1 MDSDLGLDDATLRQL
16 PFGHPMRRFF
26 ALDPDIAFLNN
37 GSFGACPLPVLAA
50 QDAIRREIERQ
61 PVAFFADAAPGRVRA
76 AAARLAGVCSPN
88 SRPVGSGAP
97 AWRQRTLSSSP
108 PAP

>member
-1 MDSDLGLDDATLRQL
+1 MDSDLGLDGEALGQL

-26 ALDPDIAFLNN
+26 AIDPDIAFLNN

-61 PVAFFADAAPGRVRA
+61 PAPPSRKPAGKGRPTEWTYRVR
-76 AAARLAGVCSPN
+76 P
-88 SRPVGSGAP
+88 
-97 AWRQRTLSSSP
+97 
-108 PAP
+108 